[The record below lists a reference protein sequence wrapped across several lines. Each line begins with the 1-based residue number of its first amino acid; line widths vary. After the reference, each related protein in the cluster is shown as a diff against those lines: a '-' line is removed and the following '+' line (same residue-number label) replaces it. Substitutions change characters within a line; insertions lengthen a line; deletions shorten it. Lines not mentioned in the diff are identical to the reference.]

1 MTDTSRHPL
10 RTAHSADE
18 LLAFLDIEQIDGDV
32 YRGVPGI
39 WPSDRTS
46 LYGGEVAALALRAAA
61 HTVAVD
67 RVPHS
72 LHGYF
77 LRRGDHTRPVIFM
90 VDRDRDGRSLSARR
104 VAAMQGGEVIWE
116 MACSFSAPVDGP
128 EYVQPAA
135 AGLRDPESSP
145 PLAWTWCPILDVRVP
160 PAPGHDRPHP
170 MSVDRAWIRVN
181 VPLPDDPIVHA
192 CMHVFASDVTAG
204 FGDLAM
210 QGVPPGGPSIDHAV
224 WFHHPSRA
232 DEWVLYDC
240 NPAKVG
246 AHRGLYTGSAHDL
259 HGNLVAMVAQE
270 MLLRPPIDPSKDAT

>member
-1 MTDTSRHPL
+1 M
-10 RTAHSADE
+10 
-18 LLAFLDIEQIDGDV
+18 AFLEIEQIDGDI
-32 YRGVPGI
+32 YRGIPGI
-39 WPSDRTS
+39 WPAERVS
-46 LYGGEVAALALRAAA
+46 LYGGEVAAMALRAAA
-61 HTVAVD
+61 HTVAAD

-77 LRRGDHTRPVIFM
+77 LRRGDHAEPVVFI

-135 AGLRDPESSP
+135 AGLRTPESSP
-145 PLAWTWCPILDVRVP
+145 PFASPWCPILDICLP
-160 PAPGHDRPHP
+160 PAPGHDEPSP

-181 VPLPDDPIVHA
+181 VALPDSPIVHA
-192 CMHVFASDVTAG
+192 CMHVFASDVTSG

-210 QGVPPGGPSIDHAV
+210 PGVPAGGPSIDHAL
-224 WFHHPSRA
+224 WFHHRSRA
-232 DEWVLYDC
+232 DEWVVYDC
-240 NPAKVG
+240 KPVKVG

-259 HGNLVAMVAQE
+259 EGNLVAMVAQE
-270 MLLRPPIDPSKDAT
+270 MVLRAPIEPSANLT